1 MLRWS
6 LVYIAT
12 AALAASGTAAWAQPV
27 AQSSYMKAD
36 LSSFKGTN
44 DTLINT
50 IATVEKVTGGRVLE
64 LRFTNKGGTPGY
76 HAVIAKG
83 KNVMFVQVAREG
95 GKTVELSSADEPDW
109 MLKWPAKAQLAAAMS
124 AKVSLADAIKT
135 AESNGQGGPAVAAGI
150 ATSAANPDADVK
162 AYNVLLLQ
170 GGDLKRVAVDDSTGQ
185 VISDPSALSSWP

>member
-12 AALAASGTAAWAQPV
+12 AALAASGTAARAQPV

-95 GKTVELSSADEPDW
+95 GRRWNSRAR
-109 MLKWPAKAQLAAAMS
+109 M
-124 AKVSLADAIKT
+124 
-135 AESNGQGGPAVAAGI
+135 
-150 ATSAANPDADVK
+150 NP
-162 AYNVLLLQ
+162 
-170 GGDLKRVAVDDSTGQ
+170 TGC
-185 VISDPSALSSWP
+185 